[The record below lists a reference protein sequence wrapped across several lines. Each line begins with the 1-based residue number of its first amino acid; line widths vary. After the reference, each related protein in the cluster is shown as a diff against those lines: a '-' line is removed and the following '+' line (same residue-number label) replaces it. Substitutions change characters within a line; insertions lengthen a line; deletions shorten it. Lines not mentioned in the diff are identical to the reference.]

1 MESYIVIEGKRIE
14 LPKVLVDH
22 IKDQL
27 KEKYELLVSNSSD
40 FDPDDLSETSLI
52 AIGKGAVPTYLRGRC
67 LILNDR
73 CDWSIINN
81 PYPDRGWSKLLVAT
95 EK

>member
-14 LPKVLVDH
+14 LPEGLVDH

-27 KEKYELLVSNSSD
+27 KEKYELLVNDSYD
-40 FDPDDLSETSLI
+40 FYPGDLSETSLI

-73 CDWSIINN
+73 CNWSIINN
-81 PYPDRGWSKLLVAT
+81 PYPDRGWSKLLVAI